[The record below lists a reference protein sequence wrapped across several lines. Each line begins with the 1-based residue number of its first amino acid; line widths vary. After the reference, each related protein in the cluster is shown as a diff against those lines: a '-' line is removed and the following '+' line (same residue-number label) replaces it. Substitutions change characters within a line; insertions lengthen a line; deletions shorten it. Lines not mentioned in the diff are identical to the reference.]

1 VIVFNHQLDPAL
13 AKAAVAIEKHPFALH
28 SASSDA
34 ISAQRPRHL
43 YLLGRMPVLHNL
55 VVIANRRGLIA
66 LHLEEACCNRVGK
79 FGDPR

>member
-43 YLLGRMPVLHNL
+43 YLLAQDAGF
-55 VVIANRRGLIA
+55 A
-66 LHLEEACCNRVGK
+66 
-79 FGDPR
+79 